1 MTWTKAATVSKLRV
15 DVLMFLAVRA
25 HVSLSSSKLTL
36 NCKCLL
42 VRFYVERV
50 IQSDDEIVTFHVKES
65 FKQIMYGHQPFVL
78 YILVTN
84 YGDFCVIG
92 SA

>member
-15 DVLMFLAVRA
+15 EVLMFLAVRA

-42 VRFYVERV
+42 VRFYEERV

-65 FKQIMYGHQPFVL
+65 FKQIMYGHQPFAL

-84 YGDFCVIG
+84 CGDFCVIG